1 MIITTLQNILY
12 YCLFKYF
19 GMHKNSLIVGI
30 GLFFSSVFTLSA
42 QEIVP
47 AAHRVQEYIPLLQN
61 KSIGVVAN
69 HTSLIEDTHIVD
81 SLLNM
86 NVDIKYIFS
95 PEHGFR
101 GNEDAGKLILN
112 STDSIT
118 GLPVISLYGK
128 QKKPAGNYFEH
139 IDFMLFDLQDV
150 GFRFYTY
157 ISTLHY
163 VMEAC
168 AENDTPLI
176 LLDRPNPNGYYID
189 GPVLDTAYRSFV
201 GLHPI
206 PVVYGLTIG
215 ELAFMINGEGWINEK
230 CDLKV
235 IECDEYTHRD
245 LYDLPV
251 PPSPNLPNM
260 QAVYLYPSLA
270 FFEGTV
276 MSVGRGTRFPFQVY
290 GHPKYNEKDFYF
302 VPLPTKGASNPK
314 YNGQKCYGH
323 NLNDLIQLGRGT
335 HGIKPEYLKDAY
347 LKTQTD
353 KFFNSF
359 FKLLAGTTKLQ
370 QQIEDGESAEQ
381 IKSSWHRGL
390 NDFNELRKK
399 YLLYE
404 DFDRQGLKNE

>member
-1 MIITTLQNILY
+1 
-12 YCLFKYF
+12 
-19 GMHKNSLIVGI
+19 MHKNSLIVGI
-30 GLFFSSVFTLSA
+30 GLFFMSLFNGYG

-47 AAHRVQEYIPLLQN
+47 AAHRVNEYLPFLQQ

-69 HTSLIEDTHIVD
+69 HTSLIDGSHLID
-81 SLLNM
+81 SLLGLDI
-86 NVDIKYIFS
+86 DIKYIFS

-118 GLPVISLYGK
+118 GLPVISLYGS
-128 QKKPAGNYFEH
+128 QKKPDDQYFED
-139 IDFMLFDLQDV
+139 IDLMLFDLQDV
-150 GFRFYTY
+150 GVRFYTY

-215 ELAFMINGEGWINEK
+215 ELALMINGENWINK
-230 CDLKV
+230 ACDLKV
-235 IECDEYTHRD
+235 VKCEEYTHKD

-260 QAVYLYPSLA
+260 QAVYLYPSLG

-290 GHPKYNEKDFYF
+290 GHPDYNDKDFYF
-302 VPLPTKGASNPK
+302 VPLPTKGASDPK
-314 YNGQKCYGH
+314 YRGQKCYGLT
-323 NLNDLIQLGRGT
+323 LNDLIQLGRENT
-335 HGIKPEYLKDAY
+335 GIKLEYLKDAY
-347 LKTQTD
+347 LKTKTE
-353 KFFNSF
+353 KFFNGF
-359 FKLLAGTTKLQ
+359 FKLLAGNGNLQ
-370 QQIEDGESAEQ
+370 EQIEKGMSTEQ
-381 IKSSWHRGL
+381 IKGEWHQEL
-390 NDFNELRKK
+390 MDFNRLRKK
-399 YLLYE
+399 YILYE
-404 DFDRQGLKNE
+404 DFEKSRVE